1 MIVYLE
7 IPLNELAQ
15 ARSLG
20 AKFDVD
26 KRMWFVK
33 DHPSMDEKTEQ
44 PDQHPFVLLFGK
56 WFASKM
62 KKIRYEKI
70 KYRNHIVTQPRTPR
84 KKSKKNR

>member
-1 MIVYLE
+1 MIVYLD
-7 IPLNELAQ
+7 IPLNELAE
-15 ARSLG
+15 AKSLG
-20 AKFDVD
+20 AKFDLN

-33 DHPSMDEKTEQ
+33 DHPTMDIKDIT

-56 WFASKM
+56 WFANKM

-84 KKSKKNR
+84 KKVKKHR